1 MALNDAA
8 ITELRAEFPALQ
20 QTIDGRPIIFLD
32 GPGGTQA
39 HESVI
44 KAMEQYLIEAN
55 SNAHGLFTYS
65 QRTDETRDETRRA
78 MADFLNARRPEEI
91 VFGLN
96 MTSLTFNISRSIGQI
111 LEPGDELIVTRLD
124 HDANISPWLALEEV
138 GAVVR
143 WVDFD
148 RDDCTLD
155 MDAMA
160 AAINPRTK
168 LVAVGYA
175 SNAVGTINNVARIAE
190 MAHAAGAWIYVDAVH
205 YAPHAPIDVQ
215 ALDCDFL
222 ACSSYKFFG
231 PHQGIL
237 YGKYDLLE
245 ALPAY
250 KVRPAP
256 SPPPD
261 KFETGTPSFESLAG
275 VTAAVDYLA
284 SVGQRF
290 GGEFVDPTIKGRRR
304 NLVAGMTAI
313 HTYGRDL
320 CARMIAGLQAIDD
333 LHIYGITDPARFDQ
347 RLATVSFRI
356 EGITPQE
363 IARRLNEANVFVWD
377 GNFYALAVTD
387 WLGIE
392 DKGGLVRIG
401 LAHYNTADEVDTLLG
416 LLSDMPR

>member
-20 QTIDGRPIIFLD
+20 QTIDGRPILFFD
-32 GPGGTQA
+32 GPGGTQV

-44 KAMEQYLIEAN
+44 RAMEQYLIEAN
-55 SNAHGLFTYS
+55 SNAHGFFTYS
-65 QRTDETRDETRRA
+65 QRTDETHDEARRA
-78 MADFLNARRPEEI
+78 MADFLNASRPEEI

-96 MTSLTFNISRSIGQI
+96 MTSLTFNISRSIGRT
-111 LEPGDELIVTRLD
+111 LAPGDEIVVTRLD

-138 GAVVR
+138 GAVIR

-148 RDDCTLD
+148 REDCTLK
-155 MDAMA
+155 MDEME

-168 LVAVGYA
+168 LVAVGSA
-175 SNAVGTINNVARIAE
+175 SNAVGTINDVAHIAE

-231 PHQGIL
+231 PHQGVL

-245 ALPAY
+245 NLPAY

-256 SPPPD
+256 APPPG

-290 GGEFVDPTIKGRRR
+290 GGEFASPALQGRRR
-304 NLVAGMTAI
+304 DLVAGMTAI
-313 HTYGRDL
+313 HAYGRDL
-320 CARMIAGLQAIDD
+320 CARLVAGLQAIDG
-333 LHIYGITDPARFDQ
+333 LRVYGVTDPARFDH

-356 EGITPQE
+356 EGLTPQT
-363 IARRLNEANVFVWD
+363 IARRLNEANVFVWA
-377 GNFYALAVTD
+377 GNFYALAVTN
-387 WLGIE
+387 WLGVE
-392 DKGGLVRIG
+392 DKGGLVRVG

-416 LLSDMPR
+416 LLADMPR